1 MPGYT
6 CPYCKQHFF
15 DVMVYHHKPEQV
27 TCPRCKHTFP
37 TDPLKASLSEDQ

>member
-37 TDPLKASLSEDQ
+37 TDPVKSRLPEDQ